1 MFLPA
6 IPSWLS
12 LWSLLLPEDAL
23 DANEC
28 SREGPE
34 RDCDGPRVGVST
46 TGTGR
51 GGTGSV
57 RLMQVIV
64 APSVSYRYA
73 VVLHFW
79 DSVSLGW
86 EMYSGKGRQPHD
98 LWVKSLSVLETFVM
112 CPKVMLCNGRLCGVD
127 LL

>member
-1 MFLPA
+1 MVFLPA

-12 LWSLLLPEDAL
+12 LWSLLSPEDAL
-23 DANEC
+23 GANEC

-34 RDCDGPRVGVST
+34 RDSGGSKVGVST
-46 TGTGR
+46 AGTGR

-64 APSVSYRYA
+64 ASSVSYRYA

-79 DSVSLGW
+79 ESVSL
-86 EMYSGKGRQPHD
+86 
-98 LWVKSLSVLETFVM
+98 T
-112 CPKVMLCNGRLCGVD
+112 
-127 LL
+127 

>member
-12 LWSLLLPEDAL
+12 LWSLLSPEDAL

-34 RDCDGPRVGVST
+34 RDGDGPRVGVST
-46 TGTGR
+46 AGTGR
-51 GGTGSV
+51 GGAGSV
-57 RLMQVIV
+57 RLVQVI
-64 APSVSYRYA
+64 AAASISYRYA

-79 DSVSLGW
+79 DSVSLERVWLGHARRK
-86 EMYSGKGRQPHD
+86 GKKTGRF
-98 LWVKSLSVLETFVM
+98 FVHIVI
-112 CPKVMLCNGRLCGVD
+112 CAGDGVGGRLCIVRSIC
-127 LL
+127 